1 MFNYKVRSIFYVRL
15 SISSRTISA
24 ETMRTPVFLKYAK
37 VCTFSI
43 INSNFCV
50 GNYVFAFIH
59 LVPQESCNLIVCA
72 CVVLFAIYK
81 CHLFINVILKY
92 LSDELGS
99 ASILAVISQ
108 WEERDFLAYC
118 KRPPLNTHYN
128 PNPQING
135 LIDLKIIMCVPSPQN
150 ISRDFQQNDFAA
162 FSWTTVDL
170 F

>member
-59 LVPQESCNLIVCA
+59 LVPHESRNLIVCA

-99 ASILAVISQ
+99 ASILAIISQ

-118 KRPPLNTHYN
+118 KRPPLNT
-128 PNPQING
+128 PGP
-135 LIDLKIIMCVPSPQN
+135 IITPIHRLMDELTWKSLCVFLVHKTFPE
-150 ISRDFQQNDFAA
+150 ISIKMTLQHSLEQ
-162 FSWTTVDL
+162 L
-170 F
+170 